1 MEFMR
6 KLITDFIDMN
16 DTDKMIYEDIDLD
29 IFMFISILFLYILSI
44 TSVIYFISKCFYGK

>member
-16 DTDKMIYEDIDLD
+16 DTDKIIYGDIDLD
-29 IFMFISILFLYILSI
+29 IFMFISILFIYILSI
-44 TSVIYFISKCFYGK
+44 TSVVYFVGKCFYGK